1 MSITTIRVEYATRDR
16 LKQIGNKGQTYDL
29 IINELI
35 QSKTNKQDSL
45 DRRIGGLQSSES
57 GVYKSLDP
65 YESEYNHCRS

>member
-35 QSKTNKQDSL
+35 ESKNKQDPL
-45 DRRIGGLQSSES
+45 DRRLETLQSSES
-57 GVYKSLDP
+57 ENP
-65 YESEYNHCRS
+65 